1 MNQIISQH
9 GWGLDH
15 NVWIKLKN
23 QFIQKNWKW
32 QDNERGYF
40 KESYFIAQ
48 WIKDNTAGSKKIAI
62 CHSLGI
68 HLMEKKILEEATHIV
83 LINSFHN
90 FIPMNTEN
98 KIMIKTLKRME
109 KKINSEQI
117 LPMLKEFIQKS
128 FMPNEAD
135 INFKNFLKL
144 SSEDININMLQN
156 DFQKLYLQNQYTN
169 LFSKHAEVLII
180 KSKKDSILKE
190 NSCDEFIEILN
201 DSQIKRPK
209 LVQLHKQG
217 HILHNIDIG
226 KIITDWLEI

>member
-15 NVWIKLKN
+15 KMWVNLENHFKK
-23 QFIQKNWKW
+23 KNWKW

-40 KESYFIAQ
+40 KEPYFIAQ
-48 WIKDNTAGSKKIAI
+48 WIKDHTTASKKIAI

-68 HLMEKKILEEATHIV
+68 HLMDKKILEQATHIV

-98 KIMIKTLKRME
+98 KIIIKTLKRME
-109 KKINSEQI
+109 KKINSEEI

-128 FMPNEAD
+128 FMPNEVD

-144 SSEDININMLQN
+144 SPKDININILFK
-156 DFQKLYLQNQYTN
+156 DFQKLYLQNQYAN
-169 LFSKHAEVLII
+169 LFSKHADILII

-190 NSCDEFIEILN
+190 YACDKFIEILN
-201 DSQIKRPK
+201 NSQIKRPK

-217 HILHNIDIG
+217 HLLHNIDIG
-226 KIITDWLEI
+226 KIIEDWIEI

>member
-109 KKINSEQI
+109 KKINSEEI

-128 FMPNEAD
+128 FMPNEVD

-144 SSEDININMLQN
+144 RSKDININMLLN

-169 LFSKHAEVLII
+169 FLSEHAEILII

-190 NSCDEFIEILN
+190 YACDEFIEILN
-201 DSQIKRPK
+201 NSQIKRPK

-226 KIITDWLEI
+226 KIIEDWLEI

>member
-48 WIKDNTAGSKKIAI
+48 WIKDNTSGSKKIAI

-109 KKINSEQI
+109 KKINSEEI

-128 FMPNEAD
+128 FMPNEVD

-144 SSEDININMLQN
+144 RSKDININMLLN

-169 LFSKHAEVLII
+169 FLSEHAEILII

-190 NSCDEFIEILN
+190 YACDEFIEILN
-201 DSQIKRPK
+201 NSQIKRPK

-226 KIITDWLEI
+226 KIIEDWLEI

>member
-15 NVWIKLKN
+15 NLWIKLKN
-23 QFIQKNWKW
+23 QFIHKNWKW

-144 SSEDININMLQN
+144 SSEDININMLLN

>member
-15 NVWIKLKN
+15 NVWIKLRN
-23 QFIQKNWKW
+23 QFIKKNWKW

-109 KKINSEQI
+109 KKINSEEI

-128 FMPNEAD
+128 FMPNEVD

-144 SSEDININMLQN
+144 RSKDININMLLN

-169 LFSKHAEVLII
+169 FLSEHAEILII

-190 NSCDEFIEILN
+190 YACDEFIEILN
-201 DSQIKRPK
+201 NSQIKRPK

-226 KIITDWLEI
+226 KIIEDWLEI

>member
-48 WIKDNTAGSKKIAI
+48 WIKDNTSGSKKIAI

-109 KKINSEQI
+109 KKINSEEI

-128 FMPNEAD
+128 FMPNEVD

-144 SSEDININMLQN
+144 SSKDININMLLN
-156 DFQKLYLQNQYTN
+156 DFQKLYLQNQYTH

-190 NSCDEFIEILN
+190 YACDKFIEVLN
-201 DSQIKRPK
+201 NSQTKRPK

-217 HILHNIDIG
+217 HLLHNIDIG
-226 KIITDWLEI
+226 KIIEDWIEI

>member
-144 SSEDININMLQN
+144 SSEDININMLLN

>member
-144 SSEDININMLQN
+144 SSEDININMLLN

-226 KIITDWLEI
+226 KIIEDWIEI